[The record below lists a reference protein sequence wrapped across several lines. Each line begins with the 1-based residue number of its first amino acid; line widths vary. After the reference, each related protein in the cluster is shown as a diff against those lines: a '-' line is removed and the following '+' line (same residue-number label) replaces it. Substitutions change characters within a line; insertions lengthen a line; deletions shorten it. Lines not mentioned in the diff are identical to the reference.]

1 MRVLLAYSGGLD
13 TSYLLCRLVREGHEV
28 IAVSVDTGGFSTEE
42 RESIAT
48 RAHKMG
54 AAAYRCV
61 DARERTFR
69 QHIAWLIK
77 ANVRRGGVYP
87 LCVGA
92 ERVVQAQVVAE
103 LARELGAGA
112 VCHGSTGAGN
122 DQIRFDVAIRTLL
135 PGAHILTPI
144 RDEGIQRETSAAYLA
159 AAGFPMSAERKT
171 YSINQGLWGV
181 TIGGKETHDAWSWLP
196 EAAWPTTVEPAKA
209 PAGGEDVIVS
219 FDQGDVVGGLAT
231 VEALNA
237 LGARHGVGRGMHLGD
252 TILGIKGRI
261 AFEAPGAAILIDAHR
276 ELEKLVLTRLQ
287 LTQKEVLGATY
298 GAWLHEGLY
307 FDPVMRDLE
316 AFLASSQARVTGDV
330 RVHVE
335 QGRVEVHG
343 VRSPWSL
350 MDARVGTYGETNKL
364 WSNEDARGFSNVYG
378 LQGVLAERA
387 RLLREG

>member
-13 TSYLLCRLVREGHEV
+13 TSYLLCRLLREGHDV
-28 IAVSVDTGGFSTEE
+28 QAVSVDTGGFSTEE
-42 RESIAT
+42 RTAIAE
-48 RAHKMG
+48 RARSMG
-54 AAAYRCV
+54 ASMVRCV
-61 DARERTFR
+61 DARERVYQ

-103 LARELGAGA
+103 LAREVEADA

-135 PGAHILTPI
+135 PGARLLTPI

-159 AAGFPMSAERKT
+159 AAGFPISAERKD
-171 YSINQGLWGV
+171 YSVNQGLWGV
-181 TIGGKETHDAWSWLP
+181 TIGGRETHDAWASLP
-196 EAAWPTTVEPAKA
+196 EHAWPTTRNPAHA
-209 PAGGEDVIVS
+209 PAGGESVELHFEAGEVE
-219 FDQGDVVGGLAT
+219 GGLAT
-231 VEALNA
+231 VERLNE

-261 AFEAPGAAILIDAHR
+261 AFEAPAAAILIDAHR

-287 LTQKEVLGATY
+287 LTQKEGLGATY
-298 GAWLHEGLY
+298 GALLHEGLY
-307 FDPVMRDLE
+307 FDPAMRDLE
-316 AFLASSQARVTGDV
+316 AYLQSTQTRVTGDV

-335 QGRVEVHG
+335 QGRVEVRG

-350 MDARVGTYGETNKL
+350 MNASAGTYGETNRL

-378 LQGVLAERA
+378 LQGVLAARA
-387 RLLREG
+387 GK

>member
-13 TSYLLCRLVREGHEV
+13 TSYLLCRLCREGHEV
-28 IAVSVDTGGFSTEE
+28 VAVSVDTGGFDAAE
-42 RESIAT
+42 RELIAT
-48 RAHKMG
+48 RARAMG
-54 AAAYRCV
+54 AEEYRCI
-61 DARERTFR
+61 DARERVFR
-69 QHIAWLIK
+69 QHIAWLVK

-103 LARELGAGA
+103 QARELGADA

-135 PGAHILTPI
+135 PRARILTPI
-144 RDEGIQRETSAAYLA
+144 RDEGILRETSAAYLA
-159 AAGFPMSAERKT
+159 EAGFPISAERRT
-171 YSINQGLWGV
+171 YSVNQGLWGV
-181 TIGGKETHDAWSWLP
+181 TIGGKETHDAWAWLP
-196 EAAWPTTVEPAKA
+196 EAAWPTTTAPASA

-219 FDQGDVVGGLAT
+219 FDAGDVVGGLAT

-252 TILGIKGRI
+252 TILGIKGRV
-261 AFEAPGAAILIDAHR
+261 AFEAPAAAILLDAHR

-350 MDARVGTYGETNKL
+350 MDARVGTYGEANRL

-387 RLLREG
+387 RLLRE